1 MLRSVNAA
9 LNCSSMSSNNHK
21 IWRSI
26 VVDKRSESKKWNI
39 RGFLTF
45 GNIKDILLIALIIVI
60 TWKLIDSK
68 ILISIES
75 FSFTDILSVMLA
87 FFAIALSAAFY
98 FKATDTSNL
107 FYDNTYKFTKEMSEI
122 LGRIEAGFGERLK
135 HIDEGYNGLKDKFDS
150 IPFDVKAA
158 KEEEKK
164 EEEHIKQ
171 QESERQK
178 IILDLMEK
186 ARVAGN
192 EKDELLSQL
201 QNYTSELDSSRSEL
215 HKLQRKIN
223 KVEHDTSDIADG
235 FIRELSSILEDVLPE
250 KYSRAPT
257 RVLSKRFSSML
268 DEGRFETGHIQYMTR
283 KGLLDEEGVLT
294 SKGAVVMREAMRLTI

>member
-1 MLRSVNAA
+1 LESG
-9 LNCSSMSSNNHK
+9 K
-21 IWRSI
+21 FY
-26 VVDKRSESKKWNI
+26 SKKWYSV
-39 RGFLTF
+39 GFLTF

-68 ILISIES
+68 ISINIES

-135 HIDEGYNGLKDKFDS
+135 HIDEGYNGLKDKFDN

-164 EEEHIKQ
+164 EEEHIKK

-192 EKDELLSQL
+192 EKEELLTQL
-201 QNYTSELDSSRSEL
+201 QNYTSELDSSRIDL
-215 HKLQRKIN
+215 QKLQRKIN
-223 KVEHDTSDIADG
+223 NVEHDVTDVADG
-235 FIRELSSILEDVLPE
+235 FIKQFSSVLEGNIPG
-250 KYSRAPT
+250 KYARAPT
-257 RVLSKRFSSML
+257 RLLSKHFTRMC
-268 DEGRFETGHIQYMTR
+268 DEGRLNKTDISYMTR
-283 KGLLDEEGVLT
+283 KALLDEDGVLT
-294 SKGAVVMREAMRLTI
+294 SKGAAVMREAIRRAI